1 MLNQVEVLIIYIS
14 IIGDIMS
21 NNALQRTPLPI
32 TNYLILS
39 TVTRLFGPNKWNS
52 GMLKSMKFNKET
64 Q

>member
-21 NNALQRTPLPI
+21 NALQRTPLPI
-32 TNYLILS
+32 TNYQILS